1 VAVHRTVTP
10 LITAVLLLVALGLLV
25 LMSASSQRSV
35 DASYF
40 VDRQLIWL
48 SLATLAAFVTARID
62 YRHYLRL
69 VPLLTLVS
77 LISLI
82 LVRIPGIGKMV
93 NGSWRWLQLGP
104 MTIQPSEFAKPVFI
118 ILMAWYLSRNMRR
131 MGEFK
136 EGIVWPYLLVLLF
149 AVPIIVEPDYGT
161 TLLFAAIGI
170 LLMVIAGC
178 RWLPMMSIGLVGLC
192 AVAFLIFHN
201 PERMGRIMAFLD
213 PQLHEQGK
221 AWQLANSLRAFAGGG
236 LWGVGFGN
244 SFQKYHYLPE
254 AHTDFILPI
263 IGEELGWLASVLVVG
278 FYLVLFIVGMK
289 IARSASDDFGRLLA
303 HGLVCMI
310 VIQALINF
318 VVVTGCVPTKGLALP
333 FISYGGSSI
342 LSSSIMLGILINIAI
357 DAERSR
363 GKKAKR
369 LFKDRWRGV

>member
-357 DAERSR
+357 NAERSR

>member
-1 VAVHRTVTP
+1 MHRTVTP

-48 SLATLAAFVTARID
+48 SLATLAAVVTARID
-62 YRHYLRL
+62 YRHYLRI

-131 MGEFK
+131 MDEFK

-161 TLLFAAIGI
+161 TLLFAVIGI

-178 RWLPMMSIGLVGLC
+178 RWLPMMTIGLVGLC

>member
-1 VAVHRTVTP
+1 MHRTVTP

-48 SLATLAAFVTARID
+48 SLAAFAAIVTARID

-69 VPLLTLVS
+69 VPLLTLGS

-178 RWLPMMSIGLVGLC
+178 RWLADDGY
-192 AVAFLIFHN
+192 
-201 PERMGRIMAFLD
+201 
-213 PQLHEQGK
+213 
-221 AWQLANSLRAFAGGG
+221 WTGGFMRG
-236 LWGVGFGN
+236 GVF
-244 SFQKYHYLPE
+244 
-254 AHTDFILPI
+254 
-263 IGEELGWLASVLVVG
+263 
-278 FYLVLFIVGMK
+278 
-289 IARSASDDFGRLLA
+289 
-303 HGLVCMI
+303 
-310 VIQALINF
+310 NF
-318 VVVTGCVPTKGLALP
+318 
-333 FISYGGSSI
+333 S
-342 LSSSIMLGILINIAI
+342 
-357 DAERSR
+357 
-363 GKKAKR
+363 
-369 LFKDRWRGV
+369 

>member
-1 VAVHRTVTP
+1 MA
-10 LITAVLLLVALGLLV
+10 LLG
-25 LMSASSQRSV
+25 R
-35 DASYF
+35 F
-40 VDRQLIWL
+40 CG
-48 SLATLAAFVTARID
+48 FVTARID

-178 RWLPMMSIGLVGLC
+178 RW
-192 AVAFLIFHN
+192 F
-201 PERMGRIMAFLD
+201 R
-213 PQLHEQGK
+213 
-221 AWQLANSLRAFAGGG
+221 
-236 LWGVGFGN
+236 
-244 SFQKYHYLPE
+244 
-254 AHTDFILPI
+254 
-263 IGEELGWLASVLVVG
+263 
-278 FYLVLFIVGMK
+278 
-289 IARSASDDFGRLLA
+289 
-303 HGLVCMI
+303 
-310 VIQALINF
+310 
-318 VVVTGCVPTKGLALP
+318 
-333 FISYGGSSI
+333 
-342 LSSSIMLGILINIAI
+342 
-357 DAERSR
+357 
-363 GKKAKR
+363 
-369 LFKDRWRGV
+369 

>member
-1 VAVHRTVTP
+1 MHRTVTP

-48 SLATLAAFVTARID
+48 SLATLAAVVTARID
-62 YRHYLRL
+62 YRHYLRI

-178 RWLPMMSIGLVGLC
+178 RWLPMMAIGLMGLC

-263 IGEELGWLASVLVVG
+263 IGEELGWFASVLVVG